1 MVKTTKKKLPLTS
14 DIVFKRVFS
23 REGNEDILKSLLEA
37 ILEIPIQDVIV
48 KNPELP
54 RNLYDSKAG
63 ILDVKVEI
71 DKDCLCDI
79 EMQVKDLGD
88 IDKRSAYYMS
98 RMLSDG
104 LKKSQDYIQVK
115 NTIVINLL
123 NFEFYKRNSY
133 RSVAH
138 MKFERTKEN
147 EFIDMGYQREDEMAT
162 QDLEMHFIEIPKF
175 VKKNPEANTRL
186 EQWLWL
192 IAGREEKLEMAKKE
206 NKEIK
211 KAMDMIDEMSM
222 DEKEWELY
230 MSRKIA
236 IMDYNSGMRH
246 AEEKGIKEGK
256 LQTAKELLKLGMS
269 IEEIVKVTK
278 LEKQEIEKLK
288 E

>member
-37 ILEIPIQDVIV
+37 ILEIPIQDVVV

-88 IDKRSAYYMS
+88 MDKRSAYYMS

-104 LKKSQDYIQVK
+104 LKKSEDYMQVK

-123 NFEFYKRNSY
+123 NFEFYRRNSY

-147 EFIDMGYQREDEMAT
+147 EFIDMGYQREDELAT

-192 IAGREEKLEMAKKE
+192 IAGREEKLEMANKE